1 MVIAFDIGIVYLLY
15 ASSQP
20 EVDLPPTRRTTR
32 AFTLIVLLLAL
43 FPVSIIPGFEAPL
56 AG

>member
-1 MVIAFDIGIVYLLY
+1 MVIAFGIGIVYLLY

-32 AFTLIVLLLAL
+32 AFALVVLLLAL
-43 FPVSIIPGFEAPL
+43 VPVGIIPGFGAPL
-56 AG
+56 PG